1 MEFLKKAKETIDR
14 YSMLSEGDH
23 VLIGLSGG
31 ADSVCLTVILGKLQ
45 KDFNLG
51 LSAVYV
57 DHGLRPDETAGEE
70 SFCRTLCG
78 TLGVEFHL
86 KKIDVRGYAKEGKL
100 NIQNAA
106 RELRYRVFGELL
118 HEITASKIALG
129 HNADDQAET
138 FLMRLLRGSGQRGL
152 SGIPPVRKLQ
162 LEVKSEKLRV
172 NKNILIIRPL
182 IEIERSEIEEFL
194 FQNSSLFTFN
204 SSLPF
209 MVDSSNRKKDY
220 FRNRLR
226 LTIML
231 ELKKQSPEFVRSA
244 VRTADIIR
252 EEDEYLELIVTK
264 TLMKLISRKGGDSI
278 ELFLSPLENID
289 KALLRR
295 VFRRAV
301 DSVEGLR
308 EIDFIHIED
317 VIRLVKKGRSG
328 DRIYLPRGIR
338 VIKGYSTLVFT
349 SKNTGMKLP
358 HCTFAVP
365 GNLELKQAGIVLKAQ
380 MQEKIQDELSDGRSS
395 AVFDF
400 DKLQI
405 PLEVR
410 ARGNGDYFYP
420 AGFGKKRKLQDFFV
434 DSKIPRDERDAVPV
448 LISGKDIIWVV
459 GHRADERFSAKEDTK
474 KFLVVKVIPLQGT
487 LE

>member
-1 MEFLKKAKETIDR
+1 MEFLKKAKEIIDR
-14 YSMLSEGDH
+14 YSMLSEGDQ

-45 KDFNLG
+45 KDFNLR

-70 SFCRTLCG
+70 LFCRTLCG
-78 TLGVEFHL
+78 KLGVEFHL
-86 KKIDVRGYAKEGKL
+86 KKIDVKGYAEKEKL
-100 NIQNAA
+100 NIQDAA
-106 RELRYRVFGELL
+106 RELRYRVFEELS
-118 HEITASKIALG
+118 HEINASKIALG

-152 SGIPPVRKLQ
+152 SGIPPVRR
-162 LEVKSEKLRV
+162 LELRVKSYELKV
-172 NKNILIIRPL
+172 NKKTMIIRPL
-182 IEIERSEIEEFL
+182 IEIERSDIEKFL
-194 FQNSSLFTFN
+194 FQDSSLFTFN

-209 MVDSSNRKKDY
+209 ITDSSNLKKDY
-220 FRNRLR
+220 FRNWLR
-226 LTIML
+226 LTIMPA
-231 ELKKQSPEFVRSA
+231 LKKQSPEFVRSA

-252 EEDEYLELIVTK
+252 EEDGYLEIVVTK
-264 TLMKLISRKGGDSI
+264 TLMKLISRKGRDSI

-295 VFRRAV
+295 VLRRAV

-308 EIDFIHIED
+308 GIDFVHIED
-317 VIRLVKKGRSG
+317 IIRLVKKGRSG
-328 DRIYLPRGIR
+328 DRISLPRGIR

-349 SKNTGMKLP
+349 SCAGLKLP
-358 HCTFAVP
+358 PRAFAVP
-365 GNLELKQAGIVLKAQ
+365 GDLELKEAGIVLRAQ
-380 MQEKIQDELSDGRSS
+380 MQEKIQEELSDGRSS
-395 AVFDF
+395 AVFDL
-400 DKLQI
+400 DKLQL

-410 ARGNGDYFYP
+410 ARKNGDYFYP

-448 LISGKDIIWVV
+448 IVSGEEIIWVV
-459 GHRADERFSAKEDTK
+459 GYRTDERFSAKEDTK
-474 KFLVVKVIPLQGT
+474 RFLVIRSV
-487 LE
+487 